1 MRNYYPLLVFVLICS
16 ATFAQTKTNLSVEK
30 IGTVDITKNNPSW
43 AASVQAL
50 EMPNPDG
57 NSEKARVAQT
67 KAEMELKYP
76 RKTDGTNT
84 IPTILQEKLDSLID
98 LNSFE
103 GFEGNPYMNR
113 VPNDN
118 SLAISRQGILI
129 SAINSSFYVY
139 DVANQTLL
147 FNSFLQTV
155 LPPPSTSASKYDPKL
170 TYDPVADRFIMVFLI
185 GTVHQNSKIAVCFS
199 SSPSPLDPWHVYLVT
214 GDALGTQHWTD
225 YPAIAVGTEDL
236 FLTGNLLVSNSSWQT
251 GFYQSLIWQFDKQ
264 SGYNGDTILPTTI
277 WSGIEDNGVKIR
289 NIHPAKGARELAG
302 PNQYFLSNKNFSVES
317 DTVYMIEITNSQASG
332 NAQLNLTRLSTP
344 NHYFLSPSARQSISK
359 TLATNDSRMLGVV
372 IDDNV
377 MQYVH
382 NCMDTATGN
391 AAIYH
396 GKIEN
401 YATTPIISGRIIGHP
416 IFDIGYPN
424 IASTAIEADDLSC
437 VIGFNFTSPTDT
449 NGVAAI
455 YMNNDGNY
463 TEITKLKTGTA
474 PVNILSGSEDRWG
487 DYSGIQRHYS
497 KSCEVWISGMYGKP
511 GANGCWISSVNVGDT
526 CAITP
531 YFVSVEEQPKAEI
544 KTHLYPNP
552 SNEWVTLD
560 FNLNESQMVQIELYS
575 INGQLIDL
583 LFHDKVKQGNNRLAF
598 RVNDLPNGVYLVKI
612 RSNNKFLHSDKV
624 IVAH

>member
-1 MRNYYPLLVFVLICS
+1 MYKTFIILSALL
-16 ATFAQTKTNLSVEK
+16 FAQGFFAQQKLNVNFEK
-30 IGTVDITKNNPSW
+30 VGTVDILQNSSGF
-43 AASVQAL
+43 AASVQAI
-50 EMPNPDG
+50 EMPIPDG
-57 NSEKARVAQT
+57 QSEKAIIANIKSQ
-67 KAEMELKYP
+67 MEALYP
-76 RKTDGTNT
+76 RQASVNAN
-84 IPTILQEKLDSLID
+84 QEKLDSLIEI
-98 LNSFE
+98 NSFE
-103 GFEGNPYMNR
+103 GFEGNPFMNR

-118 SLAISRQGILI
+118 SLAISRGGILI

-139 DVANQTLL
+139 DVATQNLL
-147 FNSFLQTV
+147 YNGFLQAL
-155 LPPPSTSASKYDPKL
+155 LPPPVSSASKYDPKL

-199 SSPSPLDPWHVYLVT
+199 STPNPLDPWHTYLVT

-236 FLTGNLLVSNSSWQT
+236 FLTGNLLLSNSSWQT

-264 SGYNGDTILPTTI
+264 SGYDGETILPTTI

-289 NIHPAKGARELAG
+289 NIHPAKGARELVG
-302 PNQYFLSNKNFSVES
+302 PNQYFLSNKNFSAES

-332 NAQLNLTRLSTP
+332 TAQLNLTRLSNP

-359 TLATNDSRMLGVV
+359 TLATNDSRVLGAV
-372 IDDNV
+372 IDNNV
-377 MQYVH
+377 IQYVH
-382 NCMDTATGN
+382 NCMDTASGN

-401 YATTPIISGRIIGHP
+401 YSSTPVASGRIIGHP

-424 IASTAIEADDLSC
+424 IASTALEVDELSC

-455 YMNNDGNY
+455 YMNENGNY
-463 TEITKLKTGTA
+463 SAITKLKTGTA
-474 PVNILSGSEDRWG
+474 PISILSGTEDRWG

-511 GANGCWISSVNVGDT
+511 GANGCWITNVNVGDT
-526 CAITP
+526 CAVTP
-531 YFVSVEEQPKAEI
+531 YFASVEESTSTPIQTSI
-544 KTHLYPNP
+544 FPNP
-552 SNEWVTLD
+552 TTEWITLD
-560 FNLNESQMVQIELYS
+560 FKLDNSPFVTIELYS
-575 INGQLIDL
+575 INGQLLNVI
-583 LFHDKVKQGNNRLAF
+583 FEDKVKSGVNRLSF
-598 RVNDLPNGVYLVKI
+598 RVNDLPEGAYFLKI
-612 RSNNKFLHSDKV
+612 KTDDKYLHSEKI

>member
-1 MRNYYPLLVFVLICS
+1 MLLFFVSTLFS
-16 ATFAQTKTNLSVEK
+16 QTKTNISFEK
-30 IGTVDITKNNPSW
+30 VGTVDITKNNVSW
-43 AASVQAL
+43 ATSVQPL
-50 EMPNPDG
+50 EMPNPGG
-57 NSEKARVAQT
+57 NSEKAQIALI
-67 KAEMELKYP
+67 KSEMELKYP
-76 RKTDGTNT
+76 RKATDTGL
-84 IPTILQEKLDSLID
+84 IPSSLQEKLDSLID
-98 LNSFE
+98 INSFG
-103 GFEGNPYMNR
+103 GFDGNLYMNR

-139 DVANQTLL
+139 DVATQNLL
-147 FNSFLQTV
+147 YNGFLQSV
-155 LPPPSTSASKYDPKL
+155 LPPPISSASKYDPKL

-199 SSPSPLDPWHVYLVT
+199 SSPNPLDPWHTYLVV

-225 YPAIAVGTEDL
+225 YPAIAVGTDDL

-264 SGYNGDTILPTTI
+264 SGYNGDSILPTTI

-302 PNQYFLSNKNFSVES
+302 PNQYFLSNKNFSAES
-317 DTVYMIEITNSQASG
+317 DTVYMIEITNTQSSG
-332 NAQLNLTRLSTP
+332 TAQLNLTRLSTP
-344 NHYFLSPSARQSISK
+344 NHYFMSPSARQSISK
-359 TLATNDSRMLGVV
+359 TLATNDSRMLGVIIDENV
-372 IDDNV
+372 I
-377 MQYVH
+377 QYVH

-396 GKIEN
+396 GKILN
-401 YATTPIISGRIIGHP
+401 YANSPSISGRIIGHP

-424 IASTAIEADDLSC
+424 IASTAIEVDDLSC

-455 YMNNDGNY
+455 YMNNNGNY
-463 TEITKLKTGTA
+463 SEITKLKTGTA
-474 PVNILSGSEDRWG
+474 PINILSGSEDRWG

-497 KSCEVWISGMYGKP
+497 KTCEVWISGMYGKP
-511 GANGCWISSVNVGDT
+511 GANGCWISNVNVGDT

-531 YFVSVEEQPKAEI
+531 YFVSVEESSKSGI

-560 FNLNESQMVQIELYS
+560 FNMEVGAYIQIELYT
-575 INGQLIDL
+575 INGQMIDIL
-583 LFHDKVKQGNNRLAF
+583 YQDKVRQGANRMTF
-598 RVNDLPNGVYLVKI
+598 RVNELPNGIYLVKI
-612 RSNNKFLHSDKV
+612 KNNQTYLHSDKI
-624 IVAH
+624 IVTH